1 MRRSAEAASAV
12 FFCGLAAHHE
22 TRKRSLPKTGK
33 ITAAGSW
40 AGAAAARLRGNH
52 GRLLRVAE
60 ASARQKTDLQAL
72 LSLLHNVEAEPRAAA
87 CRRESARATG

>member
-12 FFCGLAAHHE
+12 LAAQVAANQE
-22 TRKRSLPKTGK
+22 RRTISLAKTGK

-40 AGAAAARLRGNH
+40 AGATAARLREDH

-60 ASARQKTDLQAL
+60 ANARPKTYLQAL
-72 LSLLHNVEAEPRAAA
+72 LSLLHNVEANWH
-87 CRRESARATG
+87 AT